1 MEQDIDIISANTRRE
16 KIKNFFLKNKKYLIS
31 ILVFI
36 ILVLFGFFFY
46 QDYKSDKREELANK
60 YNLLVTKFNLG
71 QEDGIKTELKNIIN
85 SKDKTYS
92 PLAFYFLLDKNLIDS
107 KEEINKYFDILINDV
122 NLDDEIKNLVIYKK
136 GLFNSEFVE
145 ENDLLSILNPVI
157 KSESIWKVHALYL
170 MGEYYFSKNE
180 MQKSKEFFD
189 QIVNLEN
196 ISSIIKLETQKR
208 LRTDFSE

>member
-1 MEQDIDIISANTRRE
+1 MDQDIEIINSNTRIE
-16 KIKNFFLKNKKYLIS
+16 KIKNFFIEYKKHLIS
-31 ILVFI
+31 VLIII

-46 QDYKSDKREELANK
+46 EDYKSSKKEKLANQ
-60 YNLLVTKFNLG
+60 YNDLITNFNL
-71 QEDGIKTELKNIIN
+71 EKKDDARDGLKNIIN

-92 PLAFYFLLDKNLIDS
+92 PLAFYFLLDNDLINS
-107 KEEINKYFDILINDV
+107 NEEINKYFDILIND
-122 NLDDEIKNLVIYKK
+122 LKLEKEIKNLVIFKK

-145 ENDLLSILNPVI
+145 ENKLLSILNPVI
-157 KSESIWKVHALYL
+157 KSESIWKAHALYL

-189 QIVNLEN
+189 QIVSLQNVSLK
-196 ISSIIKLETQKR
+196 IKSEAQKR